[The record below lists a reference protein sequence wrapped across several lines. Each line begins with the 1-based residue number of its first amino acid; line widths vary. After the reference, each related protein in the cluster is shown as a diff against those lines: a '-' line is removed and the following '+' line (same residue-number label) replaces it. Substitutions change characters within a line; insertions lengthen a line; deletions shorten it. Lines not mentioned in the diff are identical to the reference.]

1 MEVPEG
7 VNIKK
12 DYSQQ
17 MGELILEKCGSPE
30 VDLRALKSM
39 KTSNAPAARLA
50 NWNVIVKVIEQI

>member
-1 MEVPEG
+1 MEFSEG

-17 MGELILEKCGSPE
+17 MCELILEKCGSPK
-30 VDLRALKSM
+30 VDLSALQSM

-50 NWNVIVKVIEQI
+50 NWNAIVRVVEQI